1 MNPLTD
7 PEQFQK
13 WKAHP
18 VTGPF
23 LAYLKDR
30 QTALMEA
37 WGRGAALPVDY
48 QSKAM
53 LLGELAS
60 LNCDEVRDFYQV
72 EDEQVLQPE

>member
-1 MNPLTD
+1 MNSLTD

-18 VTGPF
+18 VTEPF

-37 WGRGAALPVDY
+37 WGRGAQPGPEWQHQA
-48 QSKAM
+48 K
-53 LLGELAS
+53 LLGDLAS
-60 LNCDEVRDFYQV
+60 LSCDEVRDFYQV
-72 EDEQVLQPE
+72 DDEQVLQPE